1 VSFESKGTTD
11 GEIKTPHRKMLVN
24 PEERYAE
31 GVPFHAIRVDEGFA
45 SIESTRFCKWI
56 RLGRR
61 YWACVDLAR
70 VVSAFVDFANR
81 PVKLIGL
88 CKAAPRPFRNI

>member
-1 VSFESKGTTD
+1 MVAFRGSGPGHSIEPTSKTWSVAL
-11 GEIKTPHRKMLVN
+11 EALR
-24 PEERYAE
+24 R
-31 GVPFHAIRVDEGFA
+31 GVPFHAIRVHDGFG
-45 SIESTRFCKWI
+45 SIESTRFCKGI

-61 YWACVDLAR
+61 FWACVDLAR
-70 VVSAFVDFANR
+70 VVSAFVVFANR